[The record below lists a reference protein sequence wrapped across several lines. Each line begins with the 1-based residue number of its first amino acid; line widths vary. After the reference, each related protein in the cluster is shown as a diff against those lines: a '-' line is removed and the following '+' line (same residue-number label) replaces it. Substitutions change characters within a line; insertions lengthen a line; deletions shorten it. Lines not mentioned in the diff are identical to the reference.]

1 VDPFSPEAVRA
12 AYDTVAEDYEAAFG
26 DDIDRLPLER
36 AMLDLAVATMPAGGT
51 VLDLGCGTG
60 SAGGYLAG
68 VGAAVVGVDLS
79 MGMLAVARSA
89 VRLPVIQGDM
99 RRLPFDDGVFGAVIT
114 YYSIQHVTRSQVAGA
129 LGEVARVL
137 RTDGVLLVA
146 THLGDGDVYSEEFLG
161 HRIAPVGGALYSA
174 EEVTGELDRAGFA
187 VTSAEQRGP
196 LAHEYPSQRIFL
208 LARRAR
214 SAGDGVGRSAPGQH
228 VADGLGCH
236 ASHGA
241 AGVGGGAADM
251 GEQHGVGRGE

>member
-36 AMLDLAVATMPAGGT
+36 AMLDLAVATMPEGGR

-60 SAGGYLAG
+60 SAGGHVAG

-79 MGMLAVARSA
+79 MGMLAVARSV
-89 VRLPVIQGDM
+89 VRLPVAQGDL
-99 RRLPFDDGVFGAVIT
+99 RDLPFGDGSFGAVAA
-114 YYSIQHVTRSQVAGA
+114 YYSIQHVPRPQVAVA

-137 RTDGVLLVA
+137 RTDGALLVA
-146 THLGDGDVYSEEFLG
+146 AHLGDGDVHTEEFLG

-174 EEVTGELDRAGFA
+174 GELTAELARAGFA

-196 LAHEYPSQRIFL
+196 LPHEYPSQRIFL
-208 LARRAR
+208 LARRA
-214 SAGDGVGRSAPGQH
+214 A
-228 VADGLGCH
+228 
-236 ASHGA
+236 
-241 AGVGGGAADM
+241 
-251 GEQHGVGRGE
+251 